1 MQITNPTDA
10 ELRADCELILA
21 DHASYNWPR
30 SLTVDGHSWGDWLDA
45 AATALDCEDFSEIRW
60 MRDLP
65 DPEAES
71 AAEFADWLYDFARD
85 AVLVAQY
92 EARSTYGMAVAS

>member
-1 MQITNPTDA
+1 MPLLIPTDA

-21 DHASYNWPR
+21 DQARYNWPA
-30 SLTVDGHSWGDWLDA
+30 SLTVDGHYQGDWVKA
-45 AATALDCEDFSEIRW
+45 ARAALDCDDFSEIRW

-71 AAEFADWLYDFARD
+71 AADFADYLYDFAMD
-85 AVLVAQY
+85 AVMVAQY
-92 EARSTYGMAVAS
+92 EARSTYGMVSA